1 MITITPP
8 AAAIGTAAVDLM
20 TLTVNG
26 RRMTLTVFR
35 QIREQP
41 LIADDGTL
49 NGQPWGV
56 VNYHPDRCGDSQL
69 THWHI
74 VWQRGTELLRSRVHE
89 KPTFDWPTHFA
100 RADRVFQ
107 SQETDRYLTLAVHEW
122 VSGLTETLILK
133 EVDTL
138 RGYHPALMLV
148 HDGLSMHGSVS
159 DIAIAAVQTKRTA
172 DNLGALPNW
181 DSPFA
186 EQIKADQQRAIDEA
200 EQARTALE
208 DEVNGWNLTPA
219 EVNHAYHA
227 AIAAELERR
236 QRHRDIRDELAELP
250 QLFIA
255 L

>member
-1 MITITPP
+1 MITTTPP
-8 AAAIGTAAVDLM
+8 AAGIGTATVDLK

-49 NGQPWGV
+49 NGQPWGM

-74 VWQRGTELLRSRVHE
+74 VWQRGSELLRTRVHE
-89 KPTFDWPTHFA
+89 KPTFDWPTHYVNA
-100 RADRVFQ
+100 NPQFQ
-107 SQETDRYLTLAVHEW
+107 SPDTDRYLTAAVHEW
-122 VSGLTETLILK
+122 INDLTETLVLK
-133 EVDTL
+133 KETYRSYNPTL
-138 RGYHPALMLV
+138 TLIDNGITVRGT
-148 HDGLSMHGSVS
+148 VS
-159 DIAIAAVQTKRTA
+159 DKAIAAVNSKHQA
-172 DNLGALPNW
+172 DNPEPQPWAN
-181 DSPFA
+181 SPHMI
-186 EQIKADQQRAIDEA
+186 EQRKIEQQQATAEA
-200 EQARTALE
+200 EQARDALNE
-208 DEVNGWNLTPA
+208 EIDNWHLTPI

-236 QRHRDIRDELAELP
+236 QRHRDIRAQLAELP